1 MWADHIEDIKSKHEH
16 CRTGKSIAAVLSFA
30 GAWSLGSVQGVPRHG
45 RLLLFIACT
54 LCTVFRGGLSRT
66 R

>member
-30 GAWSLGSVQGVPRHG
+30 GRLELGVSSRYTPSWTSASIHCLHLMYSIQRWS
-45 RLLLFIACT
+45 
-54 LCTVFRGGLSRT
+54 
-66 R
+66 